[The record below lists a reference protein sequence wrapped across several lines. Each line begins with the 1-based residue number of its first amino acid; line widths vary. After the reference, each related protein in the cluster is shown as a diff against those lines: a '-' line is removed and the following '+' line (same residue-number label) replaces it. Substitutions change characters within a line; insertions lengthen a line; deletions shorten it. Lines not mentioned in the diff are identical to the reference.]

1 MMPLL
6 TALLPAVTDAVSRF
20 LPEDKEARAQAQ
32 RQLEA
37 SLADSLAAIDLA
49 QLDINK
55 TEAASRSVF
64 VAGWRPFIGWTCG
77 AAMAYSYVLQPI
89 ISFGLAQANYLIA
102 LPSVEL
108 GEMMPVLMG
117 MLGLGGLRSYE
128 KVKGVS
134 K

>member
-20 LPEDKEARAQAQ
+20 LPEDKEARAQAE

-55 TEAASRSVF
+55 TEAASRNVF

-108 GEMMPVLMG
+108 AEMMPVLMG

-128 KVKGVS
+128 KVKGVA